1 MRLALFQPDIP
12 QNTGAMIRICACFGV
27 GLDIIHP
34 TGYIFN
40 EKNIKQAALDYVES
54 VSLTE
59 HDSWELFLENNKD
72 KRIILLSTKGKVNYT
87 KFDFKKD
94 DYLLVGRES
103 AGVPDKVFNSVHEV
117 ITIPM
122 SKNSRSLNVAVSAGI
137 VIAESRRQFEK

>member
-1 MRLALFQPDIP
+1 MLEVSSRSPPARYKNSDLVYLMPSLKEAGLENIVPTSSTTAQLALGDAFAI
-12 QNTGAMIRICACFGV
+12 ACMK
-27 GLDIIHP
+27 
-34 TGYIFN
+34 Y
-40 EKNIKQAALDYVES
+40 KN
-54 VSLTE
+54 
-59 HDSWELFLENNKD
+59 F
-72 KRIILLSTKGKVNYT
+72 T

-94 DYLLVGRES
+94 DFLLVGRES

>member
-1 MRLALFQPDIP
+1 M
-12 QNTGAMIRICACFGV
+12 
-27 GLDIIHP
+27 
-34 TGYIFN
+34 
-40 EKNIKQAALDYVES
+40 DYVES

-72 KRIILLSTKGKVNYT
+72 KRIILLSTKGKVSYT

-94 DYLLVGRES
+94 DFLLVGRES
-103 AGVPDKVFNSVHEV
+103 AGVPDKVFSSVHEV